1 MSEPF
6 DFDLQEISFEWDEEK
21 DRINFMK
28 HGIRFRTAAKVF
40 LDPYRLIRED
50 LEHPEEQSDTD
61 KERKAFTQTI
71 LICVGVALL
80 LLLQVILL

>member
-1 MSEPF
+1 
-6 DFDLQEISFEWDEEK
+6 
-21 DRINFMK
+21 MK
-28 HGIRFRTAAKVF
+28 NTIYEA
-40 LDPYRLIRED
+40 